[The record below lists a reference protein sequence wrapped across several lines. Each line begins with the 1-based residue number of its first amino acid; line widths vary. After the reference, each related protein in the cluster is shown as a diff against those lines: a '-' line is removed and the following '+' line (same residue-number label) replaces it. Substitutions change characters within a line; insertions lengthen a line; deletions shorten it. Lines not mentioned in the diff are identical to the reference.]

1 MQMNL
6 PLFPRQ
12 TKLINPSLGVRVND
26 GFVYY
31 LHNGNPIGC
40 HNEQDL
46 QSYRYICGSL
56 VSNGLCT
63 ATELAAALGVKARSI
78 QRYGQKYAKEGAK
91 GFFQPKTR
99 KGTAHKLTPEKIE
112 QASQMLGQDKSNYQI
127 AKQLGVSEGTI
138 RYHIKKGSLQG
149 SSKKKPL

>member
-6 PLFPRQ
+6 PLFPTQ
-12 TKLINPSLGVRVND
+12 TKLVNSCLGVRVND

-40 HNEQDL
+40 HDEQDL

-56 VSNGLCT
+56 VSNGLCN
-63 ATELAAALGVKARSI
+63 ATELAGALGVNARSI
-78 QRYGQKYAKEGAK
+78 QRYAQKYAKEGAK

-99 KGTAHKLTPEKIE
+99 KGTAHKLTPEKMDLANQLLE
-112 QASQMLGQDKSNYQI
+112 QGKSNYRV
-127 AKQLGVSEGTI
+127 AKEVGVSEGTI
-138 RYHIKKGSLQG
+138 RHHIKKGTLQVP
-149 SSKKKPL
+149 SKKKSL